1 MVKAVPIQPS
11 FSRGELSPRLS
22 SRVDLTMYQTGLE
35 TCRNWIV
42 LPHGGLT
49 VRPGTRFVAEVK
61 DSDKQARLL
70 PFEFSTDE
78 AYVIVAGDGNF
89 RFMRDGGVVY
99 VEDTDAAL
107 LNGAFETDLSGW
119 TTGGAVSWSSGAAA
133 FASTGTLTQGV
144 AVTDPE
150 VEVVLAFTVGGAAGD
165 FVTLRVGSTGGA
177 ADIMADSDCQSGFHT
192 RQFTPGEGN
201 TTFHIQFLFGAGS
214 PTLDDVRFID
224 DAIVEVGAPFADS
237 DLAELHYTQSA
248 DVLYLAHRD
257 FAPRRLSRT
266 GHASWSLEEIA
277 FTAAPEAWAEGNYPR
292 VVGFYEDRLGWGS
305 TPAEPQTLWFSRT
318 GDFENLTTG
327 PEDDDGLEFTISA
340 GQVNAI
346 RWIAE
351 DQQLQIGT
359 SGATRTLAGAGVN
372 EALTPNSVKGKRHT
386 TYGSAAIQPVQTG
399 AVTLFVGRNRR
410 RIREFVYSFDVD
422 RFVSPDLSLLSE
434 HMTRPGI
441 REIAYAQ
448 DPDSIVW
455 MCLNDGQLIGMTYE
469 RDQDVVAWHRHHVGG
484 SAATTGHGI
493 VESVTVVPGG
503 LRDELWL
510 VVRREIGGVTRRY
523 VEQLAP
529 VFDSVTMNAG
539 VTEAFFVDSGLSY
552 IATPVAVTGAT
563 NAQPVVVTAPSHG
576 IPEGAL
582 VRFTGI
588 GGMNELNGPTFRA
601 VDCTDDGF
609 ALETPNGVTID
620 GSAFGTFTAGG
631 TVRLLASSVSGLDH
645 IEGESVAILG
655 DGAVYPRQTVSG
667 GIVTLAN
674 GGSAAVIHVG
684 LPFGAVARTL
694 RPEAGGADGTAQ
706 GRRKRVHKIVL
717 RLRDALGLK
726 VGRSESELDVIPFR
740 RAGDPMDSAPPF
752 FEGEKEISFN
762 GGWDT
767 AGQVTIV
774 QDQPLPAHLL
784 AIIPHLTTTED

>member
-1 MVKAVPIQPS
+1 MVRAVPIQPS

-61 DSDKQARLL
+61 DSAKEARLL

-78 AYVIVAGDGNF
+78 AYVIVAGDAHF
-89 RFMRDGGVVY
+89 RFMRDGGVVF
-99 VEDTDAAL
+99 VEDTDAVIV
-107 LNGAFETDLSGW
+107 NGGFDADLSGW

-133 FASTGTLTQGV
+133 FASTATLTQ
-144 AVTDPE
+144 AVTVSDPE
-150 VEVVLAFTVGGAAGD
+150 IEVVLAFAIGGAAGD
-165 FVTLRVGSTGGA
+165 FVTVRVGTSAGA
-177 ADIMADSDCQSGFHT
+177 ADILADSDCQSGFHT
-192 RQFTPGEGN
+192 RKFTPGEGN
-201 TTFHIQFLFGAGS
+201 ATFHVQFLFGAGA

-224 DAIVEVGAPFADS
+224 DATIEVGSPFADS
-237 DLAELHYTQSA
+237 DLADLHYTQSA

-277 FTAAPEAWAEGNYPR
+277 FTGAPEAWGEGNYPR

-305 TPAEPQTLWFSRT
+305 TPNEPQTLWFSKT
-318 GDFENLTTG
+318 GDFEDLTTG
-327 PEDDDGLEFTISA
+327 AEDDDGLEFTISA

-351 DQQLQIGT
+351 DQELQIGT
-359 SGATRTLAGAGVN
+359 SGATRTLAGAGVDA
-372 EALTPNSVKGKRHT
+372 ALTPNSVKGKRHT

-455 MCLNDGQLIGMTYE
+455 MCLNDGQLVGMTYE
-469 RDQDVVAWHRHHVGG
+469 RDQDVVAWHRHHLGG
-484 SAATTGHGI
+484 ATATAGHGI
-493 VESVTVVPGG
+493 VESVAVVPGQV
-503 LRDELWL
+503 RDELWL
-510 VVRREIGGVTRRY
+510 IVRREIGGETRRF

-529 VFDSVTMNAG
+529 VFDSVTMEAG
-539 VTEAFFVDSGLSY
+539 VEEAFFVDCGLSY
-552 IATPVAVTGAT
+552 IAAPVAVTGVT
-563 NAQPVVVTAPSHG
+563 NGSPVTVTAPAHG
-576 IPEGAL
+576 IPENGL
-582 VRFTGI
+582 VRFEGV
-588 GGMNELNGPTFRA
+588 GGMAELNGPSFRA
-601 VDCTDDGF
+601 VNRTDDTF
-609 ALETPNGVTID
+609 ELETPSGTAVD
-620 GSAFGTFTAGG
+620 GSALSAFTTGG
-631 TVRLLASSVSGLDH
+631 TVRLLAQAVSGLDH
-645 IEGESVAILG
+645 LEGEIVAILG
-655 DGAVYPRQTVSG
+655 DGAVYPRQAVAG
-667 GIVTLAN
+667 GSVTLAN
-674 GGSAAVIHVG
+674 GGAAAIIHVG
-684 LPFGAVARTL
+684 LPFSALARTL
-694 RPEAGGADGTAQ
+694 RPEAGSPDGTAQ
-706 GRRKRVHKIVL
+706 GRRKRIHKIVL

-726 VGRSESELDVIPFR
+726 VGRSEAELDVIPFR
-740 RAGDPMDSAPPF
+740 RAGDAMDNAPPF
-752 FEGEKEISFN
+752 FEGEKEILFN

-767 AGQVTIV
+767 AGQVTVV